1 MSFVRVAG
9 HASVLWTPVAHATI
23 AAACHKAFG
32 EHARLVACEAVTHG
46 GFNTIYRVHM
56 AAHEPV
62 VLRVSPLRR
71 APLFRHERGL
81 LAREAA
87 VHTRLAAIGLVIPR
101 ILHQDFSCTTLPR
114 PHLFLEYRRGQPWD
128 DVAPRIAPARAA
140 SLWSEFGNHV
150 RKIHAIEGEA
160 FGSPLRGEGRA
171 SHAEWLLS
179 LFDDLATDLAERKL
193 LVPGLAEFRI
203 ALQRRREQLEL
214 HTPPRLVHGDL
225 WLRNVLVTREP
236 GGWRLGAILD
246 AERAFWSEPAAEWIF
261 SHLEIPP
268 AFWEAYGVDLSP
280 GRLDDDAVLRTLVYR
295 ARGALQLV
303 LQCYRSGVS
312 AAFALARFR
321 ACAQEFAR
329 H

>member
-1 MSFVRVAG
+1 MWG
-9 HASVLWTPVAHATI
+9 
-23 AAACHKAFG
+23 
-32 EHARLVACEAVTHG
+32 
-46 GFNTIYRVHM
+46 
-56 AAHEPV
+56 HEPF
-62 VLRVSPLRR
+62 VLRVSLVGR
-71 APLFRHERGL
+71 ATLSRPARERLG
-81 LAREAA
+81 REAA
-87 VHTRLAAIGLVIPR
+87 VHTRLAAVGPVIPR

-114 PHLFLEYRRGQPWD
+114 PSLFLELRRGQPWD

-225 WLRNVLVTREP
+225 WPRNVLVTREP

-280 GRLDDDAVLRTLVYR
+280 GRLDDDAALRTLVDR
-295 ARGALQLV
+295 ARGALHLG
-303 LQCYRSGVS
+303 LQCYR
-312 AAFALARFR
+312 
-321 ACAQEFAR
+321 
-329 H
+329 